1 MNEEFNELLQNRRQ
15 KLERLRELDI
25 NPYPFRYERTHL
37 SSQVISNF
45 ELLES
50 NATTVRAAGRL
61 MSIRSHGKT
70 LFAHIKD
77 GAGQIQ
83 IYLRRD
89 DVGQECF
96 ERFNLFDM
104 GDIIG
109 VEGTVFKTHTG
120 EITIRISSFEL
131 LTKSLRPL
139 PEKWHGLQDKELR
152 YRRRYLDLLANPD
165 VFETFRMRTK
175 IIDAI
180 RRFLD
185 ERGFLEVETPV
196 LQPIYGGTNARPFET
211 HLNALDMRLY
221 LRIAD
226 ELYLKRLVIGGIEKV
241 YEISKDFRNEG
252 MDRNHNP
259 EFTMLEFYWAYADY
273 LDLMKLIEEMY
284 FKISMDLLKT
294 DELEREGKKISLK
307 TPFKRISYFDAFKQ
321 YLGVDVIDYDEK
333 QLKALATEKGVVNPE
348 AKIIGR
354 GGYLDIISK
363 ELVEPY
369 FVQPTFVVDYPIELS
384 PLAKRHRSDP
394 RLAERFELFIDG
406 VEYGNGF
413 TELNDPDD
421 QKVRFEGQRARR
433 EMGDE
438 EAQPIDDDFLF
449 ALQHGMPPTTGFGL
463 GVDRF
468 VMLLTGAHSIR
479 DVIFFPI
486 MKPEPPDTKPYI
498 YEEMPSKEE

>member
-1 MNEEFNELLQNRRQ
+1 MNEELSEILQNRRQ
-15 KLERLRELDI
+15 KLDKLRELNI
-25 NPYPFRYERTHL
+25 NPFPFRYERTHQ
-37 SSQVISNF
+37 STQAISNF
-45 ELLES
+45 DLLES
-50 NATTVRAAGRL
+50 NGATVKVAGRL
-61 MSIRSHGKT
+61 MSIRLHGKT

-77 GAGQIQ
+77 GVGTIQ
-83 IYLRRD
+83 IYVRRD
-89 DVGQECF
+89 DIGQEIF
-96 ERFNLFDM
+96 DRFGLFDM

-120 EITIRISSFEL
+120 EITIRVSSFEL
-131 LTKSLRPL
+131 LTKSLQPL

-152 YRRRYLDLLANPD
+152 YRRRYLDLLGSPEVLD
-165 VFETFRMRTK
+165 TFRMRTK
-175 IIDAI
+175 IINAV

-196 LQPIYGGTNARPFET
+196 LQRIYGGTNAKPFMT
-211 HLNALDMRLY
+211 HLNALDMDLY

-273 LDLMKLIEEMY
+273 IDLMKLIELMY
-284 FKISMDLLKT
+284 FKISTELLGT
-294 DELEREGKKISLK
+294 DKIKREEKDISL
-307 TPFKRISYFDAFKQ
+307 TPPFKRLPYYEAFRQ
-321 YLGVDVIDYDEK
+321 YLGIDVIDYDEN
-333 QLKALATEKGVVNPE
+333 QLKALAVEKGLIKEE
-348 AKIIGR
+348 ARIIGR

-363 ELVEPY
+363 ELVEPHLE
-369 FVQPTFVVDYPIELS
+369 QPTFITDYPIELS
-384 PLAKRHRSDP
+384 PLAKKHRSDP
-394 RLAERFELFIDG
+394 RLTERFELFIDG

-413 TELNDPDD
+413 SELNDPDD
-421 QKVRFEGQRARR
+421 QRARFEAQRARK
-433 EMGDE
+433 EAGDE
-438 EAQPIDDDFLF
+438 EAHPIDEDFLF

-468 VMLLTGAHSIR
+468 IMLLTGAHSIR

-486 MKPEPPDTKPYI
+486 MKPEATKSTIPL
-498 YEEMPSKEE
+498 EDE

>member
-37 SSQVISNF
+37 SSQIISNF

-50 NATTVRAAGRL
+50 SAATVRAAGRL

-96 ERFNLFDM
+96 ERFNLLDM

-211 HLNALDMRLY
+211 HLNALDMKLY

-307 TPFKRISYFDAFKQ
+307 TPFKRVSYFDAFKQ
-321 YLGVDVIDYDEK
+321 HLGVDVIDYDEK
-333 QLKALATEKGVVNPE
+333 QLKALATEKGVVNPD

-363 ELVEPY
+363 ELVEPF
-369 FVQPTFVVDYPIELS
+369 FVQPTFVMDYPIELS

-413 TELNDPDD
+413 SELNDPDD
-421 QKVRFEGQRARR
+421 QKVRFEAQRARR

-479 DVIFFPI
+479 DVVFFPI

-498 YEEMPSKEE
+498 FEESPAKEE

>member
-1 MNEEFNELLQNRRQ
+1 MNEEFSELLQNRRQ
-15 KLERLRELDI
+15 KLERLRELNI

-37 SSQVISNF
+37 SIDIISNF

-50 NATTVRAAGRL
+50 GGVAVRAAGRI
-61 MSIRSHGKT
+61 MSVRLHGKT

-77 GAGQIQ
+77 GAGLIQ
-83 IYLRRD
+83 IYLRKD
-89 DVGQECF
+89 DVGPESF
-96 ERFNLFDM
+96 ERFGLFDM

-109 VEGTVFKTHTG
+109 IEGTVFKTHTG
-120 EITIRISSFEL
+120 EITIRVSAFEL

-152 YRRRYLDLLANPD
+152 YRRRYLDLLVNPD
-165 VFETFRMRTK
+165 VLDTFRMRTK
-175 IIDAI
+175 IINAI

-196 LQPIYGGTNARPFET
+196 LQSIYGGTNARPFET
-211 HLNALDMRLY
+211 HLNALGIKLY

-284 FKISMDLLKT
+284 FKISTELLGT
-294 DELEREGKKISLK
+294 DRLDREGKEIVLAP
-307 TPFKRISYFDAFKQ
+307 PFKRIPYFEAFKEH
-321 YLGVDVIDYDEK
+321 LGVDVIDYDEN
-333 QLKALATEKGVVNPE
+333 QLKALAVEKGIVTAE
-348 AKIIGR
+348 SKIIGR

-363 ELVEPY
+363 ELVEQH
-369 FVQPTFVVDYPIELS
+369 FIQPTFVTDYPIELS

-394 RLAERFELFIDG
+394 RLTERFELFIDG

-413 TELNDPDD
+413 SELNDPDD
-421 QKVRFEGQRARR
+421 QRERFEAQHARQD
-433 EMGDE
+433 MGDE
-438 EAQPIDDDFLF
+438 EAHPIDEDFLF

-468 VMLLTGAHSIR
+468 IMLLTGAHSIR

-486 MKPEPPDTKPYI
+486 MKPEPADASIPL
-498 YEEMPSKEE
+498 EKEQ

>member
-1 MNEEFNELLQNRRQ
+1 M
-15 KLERLRELDI
+15 K
-25 NPYPFRYERTHL
+25 
-37 SSQVISNF
+37 
-45 ELLES
+45 
-50 NATTVRAAGRL
+50 
-61 MSIRSHGKT
+61 
-70 LFAHIKD
+70 
-77 GAGQIQ
+77 
-83 IYLRRD
+83 
-89 DVGQECF
+89 
-96 ERFNLFDM
+96 
-104 GDIIG
+104 
-109 VEGTVFKTHTG
+109 
-120 EITIRISSFEL
+120 
-131 LTKSLRPL
+131 
-139 PEKWHGLQDKELR
+139 
-152 YRRRYLDLLANPD
+152 
-165 VFETFRMRTK
+165 
-175 IIDAI
+175 
-180 RRFLD
+180 
-185 ERGFLEVETPV
+185 
-196 LQPIYGGTNARPFET
+196 
-211 HLNALDMRLY
+211 LY

-307 TPFKRISYFDAFKQ
+307 TPFKRVSYFDAFKQ
-321 YLGVDVIDYDEK
+321 HLGVDVIDYDEK
-333 QLKALATEKGVVNPE
+333 QLKALATEKGVVNPD

-363 ELVEPY
+363 ELVEPF
-369 FVQPTFVVDYPIELS
+369 FVQPTFVMDYPIELS

-413 TELNDPDD
+413 SELNDPDD
-421 QKVRFEGQRARR
+421 QKVRFEAQRARR

-479 DVIFFPI
+479 DVVFFPI

-498 YEEMPSKEE
+498 FEESPAKEE